1 MFVLSGRGGRGGL
14 RQSRDGDHGEPGQL
28 CAGARP
34 SGGPGQVQDHP
45 GQEGDGQRPVP
56 HVFPPH
62 GERGWEKSVP
72 IGREEKEKVSNFKLS
87 DVD

>member
-1 MFVLSGRGGRGGL
+1 M
-14 RQSRDGDHGEPGQL
+14 
-28 CAGARP
+28 
-34 SGGPGQVQDHP
+34 QDHP

-62 GERGWEKSVP
+62 GEGGWSKSVP
-72 IGREEKEKVSNFKLS
+72 IGGQEKEKVSNFKLS